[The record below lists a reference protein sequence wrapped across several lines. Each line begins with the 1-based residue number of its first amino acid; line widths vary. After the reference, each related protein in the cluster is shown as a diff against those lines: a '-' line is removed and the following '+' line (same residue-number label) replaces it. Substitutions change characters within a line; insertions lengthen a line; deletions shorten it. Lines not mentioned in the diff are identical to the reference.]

1 MDTTHD
7 RSLEFIEYMAVRVDV
22 PLSMRFMQGK
32 GPRDRP
38 YMLLRTT

>member
-7 RSLEFIEYMAVRVDV
+7 RSLEFIEHMAVRVDV
-22 PLSMRFMQGK
+22 PRSMHVMQGK
-32 GPRDRP
+32 GPRYRP